1 MARLACVDVPYLA
14 LQILLKDEPAWVE
27 HPVAVVD
34 DDRPQGIIL
43 EVNRL
48 ARDHKVLPGMRYAA
62 GLSLAR
68 ELRARVVSRDRVDE
82 VVEELLDT
90 LMQRFS
96 PHVEPSDDEAG
107 VFWMRIEGLDRL
119 FGSYDAWC
127 AGMLEALRGFG
138 VHVAVC
144 AGFTRFGT
152 YAIARAMRPG
162 KRVMENP
169 HAEDRVMRS
178 VPLALLEV
186 DAGGRDK
193 LAKLGVTRVGE
204 LLQLPPTGIRQR
216 YGEQIEGLRKMAAGE
231 AELPVS
237 PVPWA
242 SEVHSDLDF
251 APAEDDVHR
260 LVFRLKGELHRHMLE
275 LAARHSDLAELELL
289 LDIEDGDGIEV
300 SVRPASP
307 TLEDSRVLELLRLKL
322 ETVTFTRGIVRA
334 RMRSVPTRSRRP
346 QLPLFGKTNARTL
359 DDANHA
365 LARLRAEFGDE
376 AVVRVKLGNSHLPE
390 GRFVFEPLD
399 AMRTAEPRQ
408 APRRLIRRIRERP
421 TPLPR
426 FDEEILPGWLVAG
439 LDAGPVVETWGPYEL
454 SGGWWSREAH
464 RAYHF
469 VRTRRGDLYW
479 VFFDHRRK
487 QWFLHGEVE

>member
-14 LQILLKDEPAWVE
+14 LQIVLKDEPNWSE
-27 HPVAVVD
+27 YPVAVVD
-34 DDRPQGIIL
+34 DDKPRGVIL
-43 EVNRL
+43 EVNRR
-48 ARDHKVLPGMRYAA
+48 ARKMKVLPGMRYAA

-68 ELRARVVSRDRVDE
+68 ELRATVVPRARVDAT
-82 VVEELLDT
+82 VEELLDT

-96 PHVEPSDDEAG
+96 PHVEPSGEEDG
-107 VFWMRIEGLDRL
+107 VFWMRVEGLDRL

-127 AGMLEALRGFG
+127 AALLEALREFG
-138 VHVAVC
+138 IHVAVC

-152 YAIARAMRPG
+152 YAVARAMRPG
-162 KRVMENP
+162 KRVMSSPEE
-169 HAEDRVMRS
+169 EDRVMRR
-178 VPLALLEV
+178 VPLQLLEI
-186 DAGGRDK
+186 DPKGRDK
-193 LAKLGVTRVGE
+193 LARLGVTRVGE

-216 YGEQIEGLRKMAAGE
+216 YGERIDALRGMAAGE

-237 PVPWA
+237 PVPWD
-242 SEVHSDLDF
+242 SDVHSDLDF
-251 APAEDDVHR
+251 EPAEDDVHR

-289 LDIEDGDGIEV
+289 LDMEDGDGLEV
-300 SVRPASP
+300 SVRPSSP
-307 TLEDSRVLELLRLKL
+307 TLEDARVLELLRLKL

-346 QLPLFGKTNARTL
+346 QLALFGKTTARTL

-365 LARLRAEFGDE
+365 LARLRAEFGDDS
-376 AVVRVKLGNSHLPE
+376 VVRVRLGDAHLPE
-390 GRFVFEPLD
+390 GRFEFEPLEE
-399 AMRTAEPRQ
+399 MRAASPSKAT
-408 APRRLIRRIRERP
+408 RRLIRRIRERP
-421 TPLPR
+421 QPLPR
-426 FDEEILPGWLVAG
+426 FDEEILPGWLIAG

-454 SGGWWSREAH
+454 SGGWWRRGAH

-479 VFFDHRRK
+479 VFFDYRRK
-487 QWFLHGEVE
+487 QWFLHGDVE